1 MKRRCDRCGR
11 EQKTDSSQRVCG
23 SPATRIPVAHKA
35 HQLRHTSLVV
45 ISVLTLLFGH
55 GIKSSHF
62 LLNILAAALGAF
74 RVYFVFLECENQ
86 FEGFVTIVANVVV
99 YGHGGLPLDCDH
111 ELLLEL

>member
-1 MKRRCDRCGR
+1 VIAAGESRKRIQVSGYAGHLQLESRRR
-11 EQKTDSSQRVCG
+11 TKPTNF
-23 SPATRIPVAHKA
+23 ATPHR
-35 HQLRHTSLVV
+35 LL